1 MAFVIQPRISLE
13 NGFLGVRI
21 LNVGENFKRQLKGIC
36 NHAWVLPSNKILHDM
51 SREGVL
57 RTL

>member
-21 LNVGENFKRQLKGIC
+21 LNVGEKFKRQLKGIC